1 MCQIAKRHSAMCQ
14 SATCQIALGQ
24 SAKCQSATCQSAVCH
39 VPECHVP
46 ECHVPECH
54 VPDRL
59 GPECQVPECQV
70 PECRVPECHVP
81 ECPSAR
87 VPCVSCV
94 SVMCQS
100 ASDQHYCSPICAAV
114 VHLDNC
120 SVTCSAHDAER
131 CDTLLYSLLRLCF
144 HPWLQICAVANSCC
158 ITAACPLQEKAGLT
172 MSQHCNVEVG
182 SLSVR
187 SEHLQPWNS
196 ITAAQSVLRSC
207 TPQCHG
213 G

>member
-1 MCQIAKRHSAMCQ
+1 M
-14 SATCQIALGQ
+14 
-24 SAKCQSATCQSAVCH
+24 
-39 VPECHVP
+39 
-46 ECHVPECH
+46 
-54 VPDRL
+54 
-59 GPECQVPECQV
+59 
-70 PECRVPECHVP
+70 PECRVPCASLP
-81 ECPSAR
+81 CAR
-87 VPCVSCV
+87 VPCARVPRARSPWARVFGARVPRARVPCARV
-94 SVMCQS
+94 PCARVPKCQS
-100 ASDQHYCSPICAAV
+100 AMCQLCECHLPERFGSALLQPKPCCSRA
-114 VHLDNC
+114 LDNC
-120 SVTCSAHDAER
+120 SITCSAHDAER
-131 CDTLLYSLLRLCF
+131 CDTLLYSLLLLCF